1 MNNLDL
7 GVVIAAITLGVTSI
21 IYTLRVGQQW
31 QAMKSDITY
40 IRRDLDQILRLYRL
54 TPVAEQDR
62 KRRR

>member
-21 IYTLRVGQQW
+21 LYTLRVGQQW

-54 TPVAEQDR
+54 IPVAEQDR

>member
-21 IYTLRVGQQW
+21 LYTLKVGQQW

>member
-21 IYTLRVGQQW
+21 LYTLRVGQQW